1 MIMKKTLLTLAI
13 VILSFAGF
21 SQSQRY
27 IIVEEFTNASCGPCA
42 AQNPAFQ
49 ALMAANTSKCTYIT
63 YHWNF
68 PGPNDPMYL
77 ANPTENQGRIGYY
90 GFNYVPSCVLDGNAY
105 AGVPA
110 NLTQTMI
117 NNRYTVPSPF
127 ELYINHEISP
137 GNDSIYVTML
147 GKCTEA
153 VSGQLVAHNVVLEKH
168 IHYNTAPGSNG
179 EKDFYNVMRKML
191 PNHNGSTLPSSFEPG
206 DYFILQQSWKLANIT
221 LMSELSVTG
230 FIQNKQTKE
239 AHQAAITSPTPITG
253 VYANDIE
260 VSSLMGM
267 LPTYCV
273 STLSPS
279 VMIRNNGN
287 EPLTS
292 VTFHYKVNS
301 GDIQNYQWTGNLGF
315 LETATVQLPAFN
327 FSLDNSNVLTV
338 YTDGTNAVG
347 DDYTKNDT
355 IRHNFNAAVQAGSTV
370 TLNIKTDNYPE
381 ETTWVV
387 KDNQGVTIASGG
399 PYTEAGHV
407 YTESIPLGFGICY
420 EFTIYDAGG
429 NGVCCGQTSGYGYY
443 QLKSGTTTIRTGTNF
458 GAQESTQFYSPSGV
472 GVAENLDPL
481 FIAVHPNP
489 FENQATLTFTLTS
502 AEKVDISVINLQGKT
517 VKALPSVEYGSG
529 QHTVVLDGTE
539 LPAGLYNV
547 QLKAGERVFNQ
558 KIAVK

>member
-1 MIMKKTLLTLAI
+1 MKQTLLTI
-13 VILSFAGF
+13 VITILCIAGF

-77 ANPTENQGRIGYY
+77 VNPTENQGRIGYY

-137 GNDSIYVTML
+137 GNDSIHVTML
-147 GKCTEA
+147 GKCTQA
-153 VSGQLVAHNVVLEKH
+153 VSGQLVAQNVVLEKH

-191 PNHNGSTLPSSFEPG
+191 PNHNGATLPSSFEPG
-206 DYFILQQSWKLANIT
+206 DYFILQQSWKLSYIT
-221 LMSELSVTG
+221 SMSQLSVTG
-230 FIQNKQTKE
+230 FVQNKQTKE
-239 AHQAAITSPTPITG
+239 AHQAAVTSATPITG
-253 VYANDIE
+253 VYDNDIE
-260 VSSLMGM
+260 LSSLIGM

-273 STLSPS
+273 STLSPT
-279 VMIRNNGN
+279 VKIRNNGN
-287 EPLTS
+287 EPLTA

-301 GDIQNYQWTGNLGF
+301 GDVQNYQWTGNLGF

-327 FSLDNSNVLTV
+327 FSLANSNVLMV
-338 YTDGTNAVG
+338 YTDVTNAVG
-347 DDYTKNDT
+347 DDYAKNDT
-355 IRHNFNAAVQAGSTV
+355 IRHNFNASIQAGSTV

-387 KDNQGVTIASGG
+387 TDNQGVTIASGG
-399 PYTEAGHV
+399 PYTEAGHL

-420 EFTIYDAGG
+420 QFTIFDASG
-429 NGVCCGQTSGYGYY
+429 NGICCGTSSGYGYY
-443 QLKSGTTTIRTGTNF
+443 QLKSGNTTIRTGTDF
-458 GAQESTQFYSPSGV
+458 GASESTQFYSPSGV
-472 GVAENLDPL
+472 GVAENLNPYS
-481 FIAVHPNP
+481 FAVYPNP
-489 FENQATLTFTLTS
+489 VENQATLTFTLATL
-502 AEKVDISVINLQGKT
+502 EKVEISVLSMQGKI
-517 VKALPSVEYGSG
+517 VKSLPSAEYGSG
-529 QHTVVLDGTE
+529 QHTVVLDASE
-539 LPAGLYNV
+539 LPAGLYNL
-547 QLKAGERVFNQ
+547 QLKAGGKVFNQ
-558 KIAVK
+558 KIAVQ

>member
-1 MIMKKTLLTLAI
+1 MKKTLFSLALI
-13 VILSFAGF
+13 ILSFAGF

-90 GFNYVPSCVLDGNAY
+90 GFNYVPSCVLDGNVY

-147 GKCTEA
+147 GKCTQA

-191 PNHNGSTLPSSFEPG
+191 PNHNGATLPSSFEPG

-239 AHQAAITSPTPITG
+239 AHQATITSPTPITG
-253 VYANDIE
+253 VYQNDVE
-260 VSSLMGM
+260 VSSLLGM

-273 STLSPS
+273 SALSPS

-327 FSLDNSNVLTV
+327 FSLANSNVLTV
-338 YTDGTNAVG
+338 YTDGTNAIG
-347 DDYTKNDT
+347 DDYAKNDT

-399 PYTEAGHV
+399 PYTQTGHV
-407 YTESIPLGFGICY
+407 YTETIPLGFGICY
-420 EFTIYDAGG
+420 EFTIYDSGG
-429 NGVCCGQTSGYGYY
+429 NGVCCSASSGYGYY

-472 GVAENLDPL
+472 GVVENLNPL
-481 FIAVHPNP
+481 FFAVHPNP
-489 FENQATLTFTLTS
+489 VENQATLAFTLTS
-502 AEKVDISVINLQGKT
+502 AEKVEISVINLQGKT
-517 VKALPSVEYGSG
+517 VKVMPLAEYGSG
-529 QHTVVLDGTE
+529 QHTVVLDVSD

-547 QLKAGERVFNQ
+547 QLKAGEKSFNQ
-558 KIAVK
+558 KIAVQ